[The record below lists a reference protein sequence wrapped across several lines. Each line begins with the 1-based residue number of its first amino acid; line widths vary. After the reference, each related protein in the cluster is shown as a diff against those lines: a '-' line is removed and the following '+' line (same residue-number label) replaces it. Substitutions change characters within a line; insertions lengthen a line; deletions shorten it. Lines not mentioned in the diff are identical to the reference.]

1 MGAHELGCIRAA
13 PPHIDSFTCLSRL
26 CAFDFASLLRPS
38 GPCRRCQRSARP
50 TPHGQGP
57 RNLWEAT
64 TPTHSSCFIPSPRQG
79 HAAAPDGIP
88 KAASISTT
96 SAPLVSDSRAPPRA
110 RGTPSPSNPPPPA
123 PSPLRPLTGS
133 PERKLGVPTPLPSLP
148 PSHSTT
154 HRAPIPRHSPQPP
167 ILLVFSDPCCI
178 FHLHTGGP
186 Q

>member
-96 SAPLVSDSRAPPRA
+96 STHPPPPSPPPRA

-123 PSPLRPLTGS
+123 PSHLRPLKGS
-133 PERKLGVPTPLPSLP
+133 PERKLGGPTPLPSP
-148 PSHSTT
+148 PST
-154 HRAPIPRHSPQPP
+154 QPP
-167 ILLVFSDPCCI
+167 SELQSPLQTPLYPPISLVFSDPCCI